1 MVLILKTVSPIKF
14 LEYPLVAKK
23 CQIHTNKI
31 FKKKKK
37 KNTCC
42 IQMNTNIYK
51 NVILKSLMD
60 SSYSEGTL

>member
-37 KNTCC
+37 EKY
-42 IQMNTNIYK
+42 MLHTNEY
-51 NVILKSLMD
+51 
-60 SSYSEGTL
+60 